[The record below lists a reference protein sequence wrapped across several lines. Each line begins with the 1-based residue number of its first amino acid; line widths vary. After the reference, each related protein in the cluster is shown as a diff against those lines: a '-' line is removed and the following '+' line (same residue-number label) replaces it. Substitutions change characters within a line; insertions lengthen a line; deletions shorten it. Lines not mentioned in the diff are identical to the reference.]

1 MAAFGMNQHEETI
14 GIATSAPGLSMQAAC
29 CMAILN
35 MQKSPMEGEALH
47 RYSIGIIGTAP
58 SESEKD

>member
-1 MAAFGMNQHEETI
+1 MI

-35 MQKSPMEGEALH
+35 MQKSPMEGEAMH
-47 RYSIGIIGTAP
+47 RYSIGIIGAAP